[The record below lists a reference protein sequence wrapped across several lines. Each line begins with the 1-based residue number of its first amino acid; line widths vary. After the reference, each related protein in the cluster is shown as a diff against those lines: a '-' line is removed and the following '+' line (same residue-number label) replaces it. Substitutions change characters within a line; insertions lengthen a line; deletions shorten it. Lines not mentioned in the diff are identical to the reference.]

1 MNKNEKQS
9 IDLIE
14 AIKQMARI
22 QVNYYLETLKVI
34 EDQEKAMELTKAFM
48 EVFLKNAQS
57 NEENTISNIFN

>member
-1 MNKNEKQS
+1 MADKG
-9 IDLIE
+9 LIE

-48 EVFLKNAQS
+48 EVMLKQAQN